1 MGASTERFEFGLI
14 KFEVELK
21 ASALEELKK
30 LPRKD
35 QLRISGVITILS
47 VNPLPPASFK
57 LTGRDG
63 YQIRIGDYRLIYTV
77 NASKLIVLVIKIGH
91 REDVYR

>member
-1 MGASTERFEFGLI
+1 MGASKERFEFGLI
-14 KFEVELK
+14 KFEVEVR
-21 ASALEELKK
+21 ASALKELKK
-30 LPRKD
+30 LQRKE

-47 VNPLPPASFK
+47 ANPLPPASFK

-63 YQIRIGDYRLIYTV
+63 YRIRIADYRLIYTV
-77 NASKLIVLVIKIGH
+77 NASKLIVLVIKIDD